1 MKIIE
6 QARAPNPRRVR
17 IFLAEKGIPMTYEQV
32 SLADMEHKTES
43 FRSLNPFLSVPV
55 LVLDDGTA
63 VSESMAICRYFE
75 EVQPEPRLMGETPL
89 EKATIEMWARRMEL
103 ELFYRVAQC
112 FRHLH
117 PAMAELEKPQIA
129 DWGNANRPRILS
141 TPENTRRPSR
151 GTRVHYGLGL
161 YRGRHYRPGGHR
173 LHEAGA
179 RRTPSRDGKSRTLVR
194 SRLFPSKCF
203 SIDVPVPCVTHTSP
217 CSQLKRSGWEQHGQG
232 QLRGQYAED
241 DSRGFRRCIRS
252 RRTAANVLSRRAR
265 REDVSDRLRGDR
277 DDRDAQIWVGPGWR
291 GHRGVVPPS
300 TAITIQGSS
309 GGSSTPTT
317 SRAAS
322 TP

>member
-55 LVLDDGTA
+55 LVLDDGTI
-63 VSESMAICRYFE
+63 VCESMAICRYFE
-75 EVQPEPRLMGETPL
+75 EIQPEPRLMGETPL

-141 TPENTRRPSR
+141 TLKILDDLLGEREFVAGPTYTVADITALVAIDFMKPARVERPPEMANLARWYEAVSSRPS
-151 GTRVHYGLGL
+151 
-161 YRGRHYRPGGHR
+161 
-173 LHEAGA
+173 
-179 RRTPSRDGKSRTLVR
+179 
-194 SRLFPSKCF
+194 
-203 SIDVPVPCVTHTSP
+203 
-217 CSQLKRSGWEQHGQG
+217 
-232 QLRGQYAED
+232 
-241 DSRGFRRCIRS
+241 
-252 RRTAANVLSRRAR
+252 
-265 REDVSDRLRGDR
+265 
-277 DDRDAQIWVGPGWR
+277 
-291 GHRGVVPPS
+291 
-300 TAITIQGSS
+300 
-309 GGSSTPTT
+309 
-317 SRAAS
+317 AS
-322 TP
+322 A